1 MPKPARI
8 VVPGDDPI
16 QIAGSPQLARL
27 QRYGEVVLHA
37 DLPPDREKKRRR
49 VIDADV
55 ILNSRSTVTWRADD
69 LAQLPSLKL
78 IATCSIGTDAI
89 DLVEARRR
97 GVTVCNQ
104 PGRTAPLVAEHCI
117 ALLMACAKR
126 VAFQTAELKAGRW
139 TQRENVSLRGKTLG
153 VVGTGHIGGEV
164 ARLARA
170 LGMEVIAWT
179 FHPTKE
185 RAEQLGVR
193 FVQLDNLLAEADA
206 VCICVKL
213 TEESRG
219 LLGQKE
225 LGRMKPGSLLVNAAR
240 GAIVDTKALVDAL
253 DRGPLGGAGL
263 DVYDTEPLPPGHPL
277 LGCEQVVLTPHNAD
291 QTPEGVELLN
301 EGAIDNIVAFLEGRP
316 QNVANP

>member
-8 VVPGDDPI
+8 VVPGDYPI

-27 QRYGEVVLHA
+27 QRYGDVVLHA
-37 DLPPDREKKRRR
+37 DLPPDREEKRRR

-139 TQRENVSLRGKTLG
+139 TQRENVLLRGKTLG

-213 TEESRG
+213 TDESRG
-219 LLGQKE
+219 LFGQKE

-301 EGAIDNIVAFLEGRP
+301 EGAVDNIVAFLEGRP

>member
-37 DLPPDREKKRRR
+37 DLPPDREEKRRR

-139 TQRENVSLRGKTLG
+139 TQRENVLLRGKTLG

-301 EGAIDNIVAFLEGRP
+301 EGAVDNIVAFLEGRP
-316 QNVANP
+316 QHVANP

>member
-8 VVPGDDPI
+8 VVPGDYPI

-37 DLPPDREKKRRR
+37 DLPPDREEKRRR

-139 TQRENVSLRGKTLG
+139 TQRENVLLRGKTLG

-301 EGAIDNIVAFLEGRP
+301 EGAVDNIVAFLEGRP
-316 QNVANP
+316 QHVANP

>member
-8 VVPGDDPI
+8 VVPGDYPI

-139 TQRENVSLRGKTLG
+139 TQRENVLLRGKTLG

-301 EGAIDNIVAFLEGRP
+301 EGAVDNIVAFLEGRP
-316 QNVANP
+316 QHVANP